1 VTAQLSIVICSY
13 NRAEY
18 ILDALNSVKNQDLD
32 KTKFEL
38 VVVNNN
44 STDDTEAICKKFEE
58 SKGDLQYTY
67 CMEFNQGLSWA
78 RNKGIEVAKGKYI
91 SFIDDDAI
99 CEPDFARNM
108 LAAFEQ
114 NPEFEAVG
122 GKVLPIYPDNKEPKW
137 MSKYLNGLV
146 AKVDMGD
153 KQKEFISKYPVGCN
167 MAFHASV
174 FKEIGGFNV
183 SLTLRNDDK
192 YIFLKY
198 KKSNKRI
205 LYVPNVVVHHNIDA
219 YRLEDEYLNK
229 LCTVIGSSER
239 IRLQD
244 EPKIE
249 MIKKPI
255 EYFVKYLA
263 SMILALQYYA
273 KGEFTKGFYLIKV
286 RRIVLFSFFKKQPK
300 YYK

>member
-1 VTAQLSIVICSY
+1 MAIQLSIVICSY

-18 ILDALNSVKNQDLD
+18 ILDALHSIKNQDLD
-32 KTKFEL
+32 KSKYEL

-44 STDDTEAICKKFEE
+44 STDNTEELCKKFEE
-58 SKGDLQYTY
+58 SKGELQYTY
-67 CMEFNQGLSWA
+67 CVEQNQGLSWA
-78 RNKGIEVAKGKYI
+78 RNKGIETAKGKYI

-99 CEPDFARNM
+99 AEPDFARNVLM
-108 LAAFEQ
+108 AFHE
-114 NPEFEAVG
+114 NPQFEAIG
-122 GKVLPIYPDNKEPKW
+122 GKVLPMYPEKKEPKW
-137 MSKYLNGLV
+137 MSNYLNGLV

-153 KQKEFISKYPVGCN
+153 NQKEFISKYPVGCN

-174 FKEIGGFNV
+174 FEQIGGFNV

-198 KKSNKRI
+198 KRNNKRI
-205 LYVPNVVVHHNIDA
+205 LYVPSAVVHHTIDA
-219 YRLEDEYLNK
+219 YRLEDEYINK

-239 IRLQD
+239 IRLRE

-255 EYFVKYLA
+255 EYFIKYIG
-263 SMILALQYYA
+263 SIILAFQFFL
-273 KGEFTKGFYLIKV
+273 KGEFTKGYYLIKV